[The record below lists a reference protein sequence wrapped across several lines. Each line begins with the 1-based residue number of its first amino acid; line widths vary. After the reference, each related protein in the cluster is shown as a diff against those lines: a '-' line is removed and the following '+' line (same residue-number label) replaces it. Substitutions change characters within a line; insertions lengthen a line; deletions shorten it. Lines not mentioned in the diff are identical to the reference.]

1 MADYAFISYSSK
13 NQHEADSLRNFLK
26 ENGVKTWMAPYD
38 IPAGS
43 QYAGVITCALENSAC
58 VVLLLTN
65 ASQESQY
72 VTREISC
79 AVEYNKPIIPLK
91 LEQLTLKPDYKFMIG
106 TEQIIE
112 VQTIDKDSE
121 AMHMVLDGV
130 RKLTGVES
138 NELQKEAVTEKKEDY
153 TENYRY
159 IFDVG
164 SLDGDGTMRFRSH
177 DMYKKDDCVNVKID
191 DTDWENFTILLKK
204 LYMAIYPGIDADDV
218 IIKRNFP
225 RKDVYRCIP
234 DDKYRY
240 YDEGLDFK
248 VTVLRQDS
256 YLYDNVSIKLDE
268 ELEITPWRDGDSV
281 FKKVEGRP
289 SPDDLGMDE
298 DRLLEA
304 AEKLI
309 RFAARNDD
317 VKVQKKFS
325 LKLYDDRSGGYHL
338 LFG

>member
-1 MADYAFISYSSK
+1 
-13 NQHEADSLRNFLK
+13 
-26 ENGVKTWMAPYD
+26 
-38 IPAGS
+38 
-43 QYAGVITCALENSAC
+43 
-58 VVLLLTN
+58 VLLLTN

-112 VQTIDKDSE
+112 VQTIDKNSE

-130 RKLTGVES
+130 RKLTGVEN
-138 NELQKEAVTEKKEDY
+138 NERQKAAVTEKKDDC

-159 IFDVG
+159 IFSIG
-164 SLDGDGTMRFRSH
+164 SSEGAVRFRSA
-177 DMYKKDDCVNVKID
+177 DMHKEDDCVNVKID
-191 DTDWENFTILLKK
+191 DTAWENFTILLKE

-225 RKDVYRCIP
+225 QKDEYRCIP

-240 YDEGLDFK
+240 HNDGLDFK

-256 YLYDNVSIKLDE
+256 YLYDSVSIDLNEDLK
-268 ELEITPWRDGDSV
+268 ITPWRDGDYV

-289 SPDDLGMDE
+289 SPDDLGMNE
-298 DRLLEA
+298 DKLMEA
-304 AEKLI
+304 VEKLI

-325 LKLYDDRSGGYHL
+325 LKLYDDRSGSYHL